1 MGKERAMTLR
11 TYPEFSTNYNLLL
24 KTLMKRPVDF
34 YPDEIGLVYRNPNTG
49 EYFRFTWQQ
58 WFERTCQLA
67 NALQG
72 KLGLNPGKPR
82 QPGDRIATMALNHH
96 RHMELYYAVPG
107 SGAVLHP
114 INIRLSQDHIVHTIK
129 HSQDKILFV
138 DDTSW
143 PLLENIYERIKDTGM
158 KFIYMSDKPGL
169 PQTKIE
175 PVIEYETLL
184 REQSPEMEWPSLDE
198 DTYATLCYTT
208 GTTGL
213 PKGVMFTHRQLYLQ
227 TLHVIAYY
235 HFTTDPS
242 HIHFGEADVHLAIT
256 PLYHIH
262 GWGAPFLNV
271 FSANKLVLPG
281 TFTVEGFCELVQT
294 ERVTSTSVV
303 PTVLA
308 MIVEYKDIHKYDL
321 SSLKNLG
328 VGGGALPLGLKKKA
342 EKIIPG
348 FKARSGYG
356 MTETAPAAIRAFVKK
371 NMVDW
376 PEEKLDEIRVKTG
389 LPVPG
394 VEVKIVDEKGQ
405 PVPRDNE
412 TVGEILIRSPW
423 VMEQYYHDPERTAEV
438 WREGWFHTGDMAK
451 VDEEGYA
458 TIADRM
464 SDMIRSGAEMVPTVL
479 LENLTALA
487 EFVLEATYVGVP
499 DEKWG
504 QRPMAIVTLIPGAT
518 ENEKDIIDFLQTQG
532 VEKGKITKWMLP
544 DYILI
549 TQRIPK
555 TSVGKFDKI
564 AIKKKLVDLLP
575 RAKKMREL
583 E

>member
-1 MGKERAMTLR
+1 MSLR
-11 TYPEFSTNYNLLL
+11 LYPEFSTNYNLLL
-24 KTLMKRPVDF
+24 KTFMKRPVDL
-34 YPDEIGLVYRNPNTG
+34 YPNEIGLVYRNPTNG

-58 WFERTCQLA
+58 WYERTCKLA
-67 NALQG
+67 NAF
-72 KLGLNPGKPR
+72 KYRLGLNPGKPR

-96 RHMELYYAVPG
+96 QHMELYYAVPCC
-107 SGAVLHP
+107 GAVLHP
-114 INIRLSQDHIVHTIK
+114 INIRLSLDHIIHTIR

-138 DDTSW
+138 DDRFW
-143 PLLENIYERIKDTGM
+143 PMLENIYDRIKNTVE
-158 KFIYMSDKPGL
+158 KFVYLSDKPGL

-175 PVIEYETLL
+175 PLYEYEALL
-184 REQSPEMEWPSLDE
+184 KEQSPEFEWPILHE

-213 PKGVMFTHRQLYLQ
+213 PKGAMFTHRQLYLQ

-235 HFTTDPS
+235 HFLTDPS
-242 HIHFGEADVHLAIT
+242 HVNFGEAEVWMAIT
-256 PLYHIH
+256 PLYHVH

-294 ERVTSTSVV
+294 EKVTSTSVV

-308 MIVEYKDIHKYDL
+308 MIVEYEDIHKYDL

-328 VGGGALPLGLKKKA
+328 VGGGALPLGLKRKA

-371 NMVDW
+371 TMRAW

-389 LPVPG
+389 LAVPG
-394 VEVKIVDEKGQ
+394 VEMMIVDEKGN

-412 TVGEILIRSPW
+412 TVGEILLRGPW
-423 VMEQYYHDPERTAEV
+423 VMEQYFNNPEKTAEV
-438 WREGWFHTGDMAK
+438 WRDKWFHTGDVAK
-451 VDEEGYA
+451 MDEEGYA

-479 LENLTALA
+479 LENLTATA
-487 EFVLEATYVGVP
+487 EFILEATYVGVP

-504 QRPMAIVTLIPGAT
+504 QRPMAIVTLVPGAK
-518 ENEKDIIDFLQTQG
+518 EDEEDIMNFLQVEG

-549 TQRIPK
+549 AKAIPK

-564 AIKKKLVDLLP
+564 VIKKQMADLLP
-575 RAKKMREL
+575 RAKRTRVL
-583 E
+583 